1 VPQNTQYLLTFLGTL
16 VLVTLST
23 PIFRRLAHR
32 IGMVD
37 HPGGRSD
44 KWHDSPTALLGGVTI
59 IVAVALPLTA
69 GHGARSEVIAIMLG
83 AVLCGTV
90 GLIDDHRALG
100 PAAKV
105 LATVVGAIVLW
116 VAGVQ
121 ATLTGIHALD
131 FAITVVWIV
140 VATHSMNVVDNMD
153 GVAVGL
159 TVISTAGF
167 FFIAATS
174 SQTRVALL
182 AASLCGACVGFV
194 PFNYR
199 IRGDARASMFLGDSG
214 SLFLGFVLAALALA
228 IDVPGSSVVTR
239 ISVPALL
246 LAVPVSNTALVVLSR
261 LRAGRPITEAGAD
274 SAAHLLVGA
283 GLSRARATLVFW
295 AAGAGLVVLGIV
307 STRIS
312 PNGAWLVLG
321 AVSTVGV
328 LLLWLADRAGPLERL
343 VVEQAITPQRD
354 ERAPVG
360 RA

>member
-16 VLVTLST
+16 VLVTLSA
-23 PIFRRLAHR
+23 PIFRRLALLFV
-32 IGMVD
+32 MVD

-59 IVAVALPLTA
+59 IVAVALQLTA

-90 GLIDDHRALG
+90 GLFDDHRSLG

-105 LATVVGAIVLW
+105 AATVVGAVALW
-116 VAGVQ
+116 AAGVQ
-121 ATLTGIHALD
+121 AVLTGIGPLD
-131 FAITVVWIV
+131 VAITVLWIV
-140 VATHSMNVVDNMD
+140 GATHSMNIIDNMD

-159 TVISTAGF
+159 TVVSAAGF

-182 AASLCGACVGFV
+182 AIALCGACVGFV

-199 IRGDARASMFLGDSG
+199 IRADASASMFLGDAG
-214 SLFLGFVLAALALA
+214 SLFLGFVLAAVALA
-228 IDVPGSSVVTR
+228 IDVPGSSVATR

-246 LAVPVSNTALVVLSR
+246 MAVPLFNIALVVLSR
-261 LRAGRPITEAGAD
+261 LRGGRPITEAGAD
-274 SAAHLLVGA
+274 CAAHRLVGA
-283 GLSRARATLVFW
+283 GLSRGRATLVFW
-295 AAGAGLVVLGIV
+295 AAGAGLAVLGIV

-312 PNGAWLVLG
+312 PTGAWLILG
-321 AVSTVGV
+321 VVSTMGV
-328 LLLWLADRAGPLERL
+328 LLLWFAECAGPRERL
-343 VVEQAITPQRD
+343 VVERAITAQSD
-354 ERAPVG
+354 ERVPME